1 MSNESRRLIQVTNE
15 IGRLPWVIMLR
26 RNQKE
31 SSKCE
36 RLQMV
41 KRLISIKEETQY
53 METDWIINGFKI
65 KMSVPY
71 QKNYEGRNQ
80 IKIDNCE

>member
-1 MSNESRRLIQVTNE
+1 
-15 IGRLPWVIMLR
+15 MLR

-53 METDWIINGFKI
+53 METD
-65 KMSVPY
+65 
-71 QKNYEGRNQ
+71 
-80 IKIDNCE
+80 